1 MRNLEG
7 VAGEK
12 VPEALESEGGA
23 VLSNVGSSP
32 LSSLLAPGPQ
42 LGEDMEAY
50 VLRPAVRGCTVQC
63 CISRDKRG
71 VDKGMFPFY
80 YLYLEAV
87 NGHGRK
93 VLSGSLGS
101 KPPPLRGLTFTNPDL
116 AHH

>member
-1 MRNLEG
+1 MRNFPG
-7 VAGEK
+7 VASE
-12 VPEALESEGGA
+12 VSEALESEDSAGF
-23 VLSNVGSSP
+23 SDVGSSH

-80 YLYLEAV
+80 YLYLEAID
-87 NGHGRK
+87 GRGRK

-101 KPPPLRGLTFTNPDL
+101 MPHLPGAVLPLSE
-116 AHH
+116 